1 MSEEKFHVIK
11 MDDKEY
17 KKYVQSISEQDR
29 EALNELDDVYSSI
42 NNSLDDLQDR
52 VRYAGDII
60 EGDIINSN
68 LYNIL
73 AHDLKLVELKIAM
86 LADDSFFDVVRKAD
100 KNVNDCLNEDQYLF
114 TLTKT
119 TKKVTNLNDGTDIV
133 SLLLWM
139 ATLAMLILK
148 LMGMI
153 TVSWLVVFL
162 PVIVLYGVSLIFAV
176 IFLVGFG
183 IWWIWKQHKRGDH

>member
-17 KKYVQSISEQDR
+17 KKYVQSISDQDR

-52 VRYAGDII
+52 VRYARDII

-73 AHDLKLVELKIAM
+73 AHDLKLVELKTAM
-86 LADDSFFDVVRKAD
+86 LADDSLSDVLRKAD
-100 KNVNDCLNEDQYLF
+100 KNVNDCLNED
-114 TLTKT
+114 
-119 TKKVTNLNDGTDIV
+119 
-133 SLLLWM
+133 
-139 ATLAMLILK
+139 
-148 LMGMI
+148 
-153 TVSWLVVFL
+153 
-162 PVIVLYGVSLIFAV
+162 
-176 IFLVGFG
+176 
-183 IWWIWKQHKRGDH
+183 

>member
-100 KNVNDCLNEDQYLF
+100 KNVNDCLNED
-114 TLTKT
+114 
-119 TKKVTNLNDGTDIV
+119 
-133 SLLLWM
+133 
-139 ATLAMLILK
+139 
-148 LMGMI
+148 
-153 TVSWLVVFL
+153 
-162 PVIVLYGVSLIFAV
+162 
-176 IFLVGFG
+176 
-183 IWWIWKQHKRGDH
+183 